1 VSDGFLRGES
11 VFFSGQKW
19 LFVSEK
25 VVKLLQVIVY
35 VWFIVETRN
44 ALLKKGAKIHLIRR
58 SRPTRLILPSA
69 WLSTDFPNCRNC
81 RLYSTKPAC
90 QNRRLGFM
98 KIAVAMSGGVD
109 SSAAAALLKEQG
121 HELVGFTMQL
131 WNQRRGISVDE
142 NGEPLPSR
150 CCSLDDVYDARRV
163 AEGLGF
169 PFYVLNLER
178 EFEKSVVEPFVQS
191 YLDGETPIPC
201 VACNSRLKFASLDKM
216 AVSLGCDK
224 VATGHY
230 ARVEYD
236 EIADRYRLFRGRSHW
251 KDQSYFLWELN
262 QEQLSRSLFP
272 LGEMEKEA
280 VRDIARVA
288 DLYVAEKQ
296 ESQEICFVPDGK
308 YSEFIDR
315 YLDHEGRTNEMP
327 ASGEIVSTSGEVVGS
342 HSGIHR
348 YTVGQRRGLGIAN
361 EKPLYVL
368 QIERAKNQIIVG
380 EADELESLEFTA
392 KGVNWIAFGEP
403 TEPVRAEVKV
413 RYRHDPARAT
423 IHPLAGNCARIVF
436 DEPQRAITPGQATVF
451 YDGDEVVGGGWIV
464 KL

>member
-1 VSDGFLRGES
+1 
-11 VFFSGQKW
+11 
-19 LFVSEK
+19 
-25 VVKLLQVIVY
+25 
-35 VWFIVETRN
+35 
-44 ALLKKGAKIHLIRR
+44 
-58 SRPTRLILPSA
+58 
-69 WLSTDFPNCRNC
+69 
-81 RLYSTKPAC
+81 
-90 QNRRLGFM
+90 M

-142 NGEPLPSR
+142 NGDPLPSR

-178 EFEKSVVEPFVQS
+178 EFETSVVEPFVQS

-224 VATGHY
+224 VATGHF

-236 EIADRYRLFRGRSHW
+236 DATDRYRLFRGKNHW
-251 KDQSYFLWELN
+251 KDQSYFLWELT
-262 QEQLSRSLFP
+262 QDQLSRAYFP
-272 LGEMEKEA
+272 LGEMLKSE
-280 VRDIARVA
+280 VRDIARDA
-288 DLYVAEKQ
+288 NLYTAEKA

-315 YLDHEGRTNEMP
+315 YLDHEGRAAELP
-327 ASGEIVSTSGEVVGS
+327 RGGEIVNTAGETVGA
-342 HSGIHR
+342 HTGIHR
-348 YTVGQRRGLGIAN
+348 YTIGQRRGLGIAN

-380 EADELESLEFTA
+380 EAVELESIEFTA
-392 KGVNWIAFGEP
+392 KGVNWVAFDAP
-403 TEPVRAEVKV
+403 SEPVRAEVKV
-413 RYRHDPARAT
+413 RYRHEPATAT
-423 IHPLAGNCARIVF
+423 IYALPDSRARVIF
-436 DEPQRAITPGQATVF
+436 DEPQRAITPGQATIF
-451 YDGDEVVGGGWIV
+451 YNGDEVVGGGWIA
-464 KL
+464 KN